1 MLRYLAIRAAQSVV
15 ALIAVVTAVFA
26 LSRLSGNTAQ
36 LMAPP
41 QATPEQIAALEKSLG
56 LNHSFFVQYKD
67 YMWNLLQGNLGTS
80 SSFSAPVSHLI
91 REALPN
97 TVELAFAAFV
107 FAMVLGVPLG
117 LWAGMRRGGAGDGAI
132 RAGSIVGQSVPSFA
146 LGIVLVFL
154 FSVKVHI
161 FPAYGSGSFKHL
173 ILPAV
178 TLGAFALAAITR
190 LTRSAVIEV
199 TTKDQTLFERI
210 KGVHPAVV
218 TSHVLRNASLPVITL
233 LGITLG
239 ALVSGTVIVETLF
252 AWPGLGR
259 LAIQAIDSRDYTLIQ
274 GIVIVDVVIF
284 LVLLLLVDLS
294 YTWIDPRVRK
304 IGTNQEART

>member
-1 MLRYLAIRAAQSVV
+1 MLRYLAIRTAQSVV

-41 QATPEQIAALEKSLG
+41 QASPEQIAALEKALG

-67 YMWNLLQGNLGTS
+67 YLWNLLQGNLGTS
-80 SSFSAPVSHLI
+80 SSYSAPVSHLI

-107 FAMVLGVPLG
+107 FAVVLGVPLG
-117 LWAGMRRGGAGDGAI
+117 LWAGMRRGGTGDGAI

-154 FSVKVHI
+154 FSVKIHI
-161 FPAYGSGSFKHL
+161 FPAYGTGSFKHL

-259 LAIQAIDSRDYTLIQ
+259 LAIQAINARDYTLIQ

-304 IGTNQEART
+304 LGTNQEART